1 MSLVAFLQKLK
12 LNSIRAKNDNLKR
25 NNVEDDDEYGFV
37 NSGATQSISPT
48 QVDIGKK
55 LAEGKFAVV
64 KRGSLTMGNDIH
76 PVAVKMLKRM

>member
-48 QVDIGKK
+48 QVDIAKK